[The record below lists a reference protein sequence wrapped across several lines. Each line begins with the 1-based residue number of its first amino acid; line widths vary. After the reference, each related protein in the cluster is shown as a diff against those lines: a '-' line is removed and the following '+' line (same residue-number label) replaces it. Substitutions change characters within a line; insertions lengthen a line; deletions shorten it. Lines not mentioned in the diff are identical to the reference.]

1 MPEKKKEVDTFEQ
14 VMNYISEVEKRFD
27 ETFYSMFSP
36 MKVSRPS
43 WNPEK
48 CCLVPLV
55 EVQENPEEIIVTAD
69 LPYVDKENIDI
80 NATETSLEI
89 EAKMRNPVRFER
101 WGTVQREISFDCYH
115 KSVKLPS
122 RVDYEKAKAEFQ
134 GGILRISLPKKVSK
148 QKIEIT

>member
-1 MPEKKKEVDTFEQ
+1 MPEKKKDIDVFDQ

-27 ETFYSMFSP
+27 ETFYSLSSP
-36 MKVSRPS
+36 LRVSRPS
-43 WNPEK
+43 WNPDK

-55 EVQENPEEIIVTAD
+55 EVQENPEEITVTAD

-89 EAKMRNPVRFER
+89 EAKMRNAIRFER

-115 KSVKLPS
+115 KSIKLPG
-122 RVDYEKAKAEFQ
+122 RVEPEKAKAEFR
-134 GGILRISLPKKVSK
+134 GGILSISLPKKASK